1 MPVTVLWRVRLTGD
15 GNSFSRTNTTM
26 EECEMT
32 INELIESFH
41 INIDDGGV
49 LITDNNGRVCSL
61 TKTMLEY
68 IGTDEILGNDL
79 YAGIL
84 FVHIEKPIPS
94 LRRM

>member
-1 MPVTVLWRVRLTGD
+1 
-15 GNSFSRTNTTM
+15 M

-68 IGTDEILGNDL
+68 IETDEILGNDL

>member
-41 INIDDGGV
+41 INIDDGGI
-49 LITDNNGRVCSL
+49 LITDNNGRVFSL

>member
-1 MPVTVLWRVRLTGD
+1 
-15 GNSFSRTNTTM
+15 
-26 EECEMT
+26 MT

-41 INIDDGGV
+41 INIDDGGI

-68 IGTDEILGNDL
+68 IETDEILGNDL
-79 YAGIL
+79 YAGIM
-84 FVHIEKPIPS
+84 FVRIEKPIAS